1 MSKYKRTA
9 DAQQM
14 QHLRSWEAVVGKVQ
28 KVKVSETF
36 EKLSPLFYIA
46 KQLGPSILLLCTTT
60 ESILLHC
67 TTIESTL
74 NKKCC
79 KAEPARQRTY
89 KGDEFWN
96 WDYNSIMITFQ

>member
-14 QHLRSWEAVVGKVQ
+14 QLLRSWEAVVWKVQ

-36 EKLSPLFYIA
+36 EKLSPLCYIA

-60 ESILLHC
+60 ES
-67 TTIESTL
+67 TL
-74 NKKCC
+74 NTNFC
-79 KAEPARQRTY
+79 KAEPARHRTC

-96 WDYNSIMITFQ
+96 WDYNSIMITFP

>member
-14 QHLRSWEAVVGKVQ
+14 QPLRSWEAVVWKVQ

-36 EKLSPLFYIA
+36 EKLGPLCFIA
-46 KQLGPSILLLCTTT
+46 KQLGSSIVLLCTTT
-60 ESILLHC
+60 ESIL
-67 TTIESTL
+67 

-79 KAEPARQRTY
+79 KAEPLDTEHA
-89 KGDEFWN
+89 KGT
-96 WDYNSIMITFQ
+96 NSGTGITIRS

>member
-1 MSKYKRTA
+1 MSNYKRTA

-14 QHLRSWEAVVGKVQ
+14 QPLRSWEAVVGKVQ

-60 ESILLHC
+60 ESIL
-67 TTIESTL
+67 